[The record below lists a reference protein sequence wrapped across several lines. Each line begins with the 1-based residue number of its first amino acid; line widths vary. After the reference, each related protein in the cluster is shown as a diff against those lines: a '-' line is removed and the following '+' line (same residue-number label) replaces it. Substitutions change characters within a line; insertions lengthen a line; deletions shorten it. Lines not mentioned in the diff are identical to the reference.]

1 MQNHIKMT
9 KSFLQLLTKL
19 ESSIDTSN
27 GSENVRIIGEEGGGG
42 SGGDREGGGCV
53 GGGCGGGGGGD
64 RKDGDRGGGDC
75 DGGGRGDSECTG
87 SEVKGSLNIS
97 CSDID
102 NIYIQ
107 LTHKDEL
114 ISKLKEIIV
123 CKNDKITA
131 LIKDIKEV
139 KQRNDYL
146 EAKIIE
152 LTKTIKLLHDNI
164 DHDTLII
171 DTTIDTTMDTTRIQQ
186 WTQ

>member
-27 GSENVRIIGEEGGGG
+27 SSEKVRVIGEEGGRGG
-42 SGGDREGGGCV
+42 R
-53 GGGCGGGGGGD
+53 GGGG
-64 RKDGDRGGGDC
+64 C
-75 DGGGRGDSECTG
+75 DGGGCGDSECTG

-107 LTHKDEL
+107 LTHKDDL

-164 DHDTLII
+164 DHDTLVI
-171 DTTIDTTMDTTRIQQ
+171 DNRQ
-186 WTQ
+186 

>member
-27 GSENVRIIGEEGGGG
+27 SSESARDIGDIREEELGQKGGEGGKGG
-42 SGGDREGGGCV
+42 EGQEGG
-53 GGGCGGGGGGD
+53 
-64 RKDGDRGGGDC
+64 
-75 DGGGRGDSECTG
+75 
-87 SEVKGSLNIS
+87 KGSINIT
-97 CSDID
+97 CNDID

-114 ISKLKEIIV
+114 INKLKDIII

-131 LIKDIKEV
+131 LIKDINEV
-139 KQRNDYL
+139 KQQNNYL

-152 LTKTIKLLHDNI
+152 LTKTIKLLHENI
-164 DHDTLII
+164 DHDTLVI
-171 DTTIDTTMDTTRIQQ
+171 DNRNN
-186 WTQ
+186 

>member
-27 GSENVRIIGEEGGGG
+27 SSESVRDIGDIKEEELGQEGG
-42 SGGDREGGGCV
+42 
-53 GGGCGGGGGGD
+53 
-64 RKDGDRGGGDC
+64 
-75 DGGGRGDSECTG
+75 
-87 SEVKGSLNIS
+87 KGSINIT
-97 CSDID
+97 CNDID

-114 ISKLKEIIV
+114 INKLKDIII

-131 LIKDIKEV
+131 LIKDINDV
-139 KQRNDYL
+139 KQQNDYL

-152 LTKTIKLLHDNI
+152 LTKTIKLLHENI
-164 DHDTLII
+164 DHDTLVI
-171 DTTIDTTMDTTRIQQ
+171 DNRNN
-186 WTQ
+186 

>member
-27 GSENVRIIGEEGGGG
+27 SSESARDIKEEELGQKGGDGGKGSEGQEGGKGG
-42 SGGDREGGGCV
+42 EGQEGG
-53 GGGCGGGGGGD
+53 
-64 RKDGDRGGGDC
+64 
-75 DGGGRGDSECTG
+75 
-87 SEVKGSLNIS
+87 KGSINIT
-97 CSDID
+97 CNDID

-114 ISKLKEIIV
+114 INKLKDIIV

-131 LIKDIKEV
+131 LIKDINDV
-139 KQRNDYL
+139 KQQNNYL

-152 LTKTIKLLHDNI
+152 LTKTIKLLHENI
-164 DHDTLII
+164 DHDTLVI
-171 DTTIDTTMDTTRIQQ
+171 DNRNN
-186 WTQ
+186 

>member
-27 GSENVRIIGEEGGGG
+27 SSESARDIGDIREEELGQKGGEGGKGG
-42 SGGDREGGGCV
+42 EGQEGG
-53 GGGCGGGGGGD
+53 
-64 RKDGDRGGGDC
+64 
-75 DGGGRGDSECTG
+75 
-87 SEVKGSLNIS
+87 KGSINIT
-97 CSDID
+97 CNDID

-114 ISKLKEIIV
+114 INKLKDIII

-131 LIKDIKEV
+131 LIKDINEV
-139 KQRNDYL
+139 KQQNNYL

-164 DHDTLII
+164 DHDTLVI
-171 DTTIDTTMDTTRIQQ
+171 DNRNN
-186 WTQ
+186 

>member
-27 GSENVRIIGEEGGGG
+27 SSEKVRVIGEEGGGG
-42 SGGDREGGGCV
+42 SGGDRGGSDR
-53 GGGCGGGGGGD
+53 GGSDREGCGSG
-64 RKDGDRGGGDC
+64 GDRGGGDREGCGSSGDREGCGRSGDC
-75 DGGGRGDSECTG
+75 DGSGCGDSECTG

-107 LTHKDEL
+107 LTHKDDL

-123 CKNDKITA
+123 CKNDKITK
-131 LIKDIKEV
+131 LIKDINEV
-139 KQRNDYL
+139 KKRNDYL

-152 LTKTIKLLHDNI
+152 LTKTINLLHKNI
-164 DHDTLII
+164 DRNTLII
-171 DTTIDTTMDTTRIQQ
+171 DLP
-186 WTQ
+186 